1 MPESSNRDNQNNQ
14 YQHNKNKALVF
25 KDVTKVLTDEAIP
38 VTLIKNMSFEIGKGE
53 FVSVIGPSGS
63 GKSSLM
69 YLMGLLDS
77 PTSGE
82 IFVNGI
88 DINNVSERIKER
100 IRLEKLGFIFQFHFL
115 IEEFTVLDNI
125 LLPMRRLG
133 DLDFKAQLE
142 RVEILLDH
150 FGLLEEDVVNK
161 FPWQL
166 SGGQRQRVAVA
177 RAMANNPDIILAD
190 EPTGNLDTK
199 NAEIVFNL
207 FKYLVEE
214 EGKTVITITHDMG
227 LAKKTHRQIKIVDG
241 ELRS

>member
-1 MPESSNRDNQNNQ
+1 MQNR
-14 YQHNKNKALVF
+14 ALIF
-25 KDVTKVLTDEAIP
+25 KDVTKILADEAIP
-38 VTLIKNMSFEIGKGE
+38 VTLIKNMSFEINKGE
-53 FVSVIGPSGS
+53 FVSIIGPSGS

-69 YLMGLLDS
+69 YLMGLLDN

-82 IFVNGI
+82 VFIDEVNIG
-88 DINNVSERIKER
+88 DVSEKIKER

-125 LLPMRRLG
+125 LLPMRKLG
-133 DLDFKAQLE
+133 DLDFKSQLE
-142 RVEILLDH
+142 RVEVLLGH
-150 FGLLEEDVVNK
+150 FGLLEENVVNK

-207 FKYLVEE
+207 FKYLVEK
-214 EGKTVITITHDMG
+214 EGKTVITITHDMD